1 MKRMKY
7 IYSLSVAASLV
18 LIACGGNSS
27 STEKAAEAPAEAV
40 ADISQHPDYKP
51 GLNLVS
57 KSDCLT
63 CHLVAEKGVGP
74 SYADVARKY
83 DGVDTA
89 VTYLAGKII
98 AGGSG
103 VWGSVP
109 MTPHPD
115 LAKEDAE
122 KMARYILLLKNE

>member
-7 IYSLSVAASLV
+7 IYFLSVAASLV
-18 LIACGGNSS
+18 LLACGGNNDAA
-27 STEKAAEAPAEAV
+27 KASEQPEAAAV

-103 VWGSVP
+103 VWGAVP

-115 LAKEDAE
+115 LPKADAE
-122 KMARYILLLKNE
+122 KMVRYILLLKNE